1 MKLFNSLTTKISF
14 FTGLVI
20 IAGMITISSVVYFFA
35 KQTLLEHSMNSVK
48 SSAELVASDV
58 ESALVKI
65 VSDLAVL
72 SKTPP
77 IQGIIRSS
85 LNQGEDKVDNSTID
99 MWNDRLSTIFT
110 AMLKVNPAY
119 TQIRY
124 IGIAERGKE
133 IVRVNRSRNDIFRT
147 HTSALQAKASEK
159 YYKEATNLAQGSV
172 AFSNITFNREH
183 GRYERPLVPTLRV
196 MMPIYSAKQQL
207 FGVLIINVDFQKY
220 LREALLRVG
229 KGYQLY
235 FYNDFGDLFVFMPEE
250 SVLKFYPS
258 ASIDEQAE
266 GILRGYASTA
276 DYIQSILTDNTSI
289 TVQKSIYSS
298 YENKDKVLTM
308 VLQVNKSRLF
318 KDDNIIINY
327 ILVALVL
334 ISLLTIGLVFI
345 FSNRLLKKL
354 RDMAANIE
362 LSSGGLRTKLKL
374 PTGLNDEVGVL
385 ARALDKKTK
394 QLESMALYDSLTG
407 LANRKNFVERLEE
420 AIPRAK
426 RNGTSAGLMYL
437 DLNNF
442 KEVNDKYGHDYGDEL
457 LIKFSRNLK
466 KTVRKSEL
474 CARLGGDE
482 FVVILQDIKDNTV
495 IETITARFREAL
507 NKTYSIKGFSIYM
520 SASIGI
526 ALYPD
531 DGDTV
536 DKLLKQADENMYS
549 DKAQQNNLDG

>member
-1 MKLFNSLTTKISF
+1 
-14 FTGLVI
+14 
-20 IAGMITISSVVYFFA
+20 
-35 KQTLLEHSMNSVK
+35 MNSVK

>member
-1 MKLFNSLTTKISF
+1 
-14 FTGLVI
+14 
-20 IAGMITISSVVYFFA
+20 
-35 KQTLLEHSMNSVK
+35 MNSVK

-276 DYIQSILTDNTSI
+276 DYIQSK
-289 TVQKSIYSS
+289 VQ
-298 YENKDKVLTM
+298 
-308 VLQVNKSRLF
+308 
-318 KDDNIIINY
+318 
-327 ILVALVL
+327 
-334 ISLLTIGLVFI
+334 
-345 FSNRLLKKL
+345 
-354 RDMAANIE
+354 
-362 LSSGGLRTKLKL
+362 
-374 PTGLNDEVGVL
+374 
-385 ARALDKKTK
+385 
-394 QLESMALYDSLTG
+394 
-407 LANRKNFVERLEE
+407 
-420 AIPRAK
+420 
-426 RNGTSAGLMYL
+426 
-437 DLNNF
+437 
-442 KEVNDKYGHDYGDEL
+442 
-457 LIKFSRNLK
+457 
-466 KTVRKSEL
+466 
-474 CARLGGDE
+474 
-482 FVVILQDIKDNTV
+482 
-495 IETITARFREAL
+495 
-507 NKTYSIKGFSIYM
+507 
-520 SASIGI
+520 
-526 ALYPD
+526 
-531 DGDTV
+531 
-536 DKLLKQADENMYS
+536 
-549 DKAQQNNLDG
+549 

>member
-1 MKLFNSLTTKISF
+1 LKLFNSLTTKISF